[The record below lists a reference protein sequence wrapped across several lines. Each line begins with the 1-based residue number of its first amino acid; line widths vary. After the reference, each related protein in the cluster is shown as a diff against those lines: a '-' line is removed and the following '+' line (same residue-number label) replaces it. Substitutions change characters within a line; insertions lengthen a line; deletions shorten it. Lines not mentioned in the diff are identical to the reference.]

1 MTWILPNS
9 LTSAFA
15 LDTAALTWGSDESC
29 QACEQSLMRRS
40 KSLPAASWR
49 RVWTAGNLILPRY
62 GLMLR
67 PSHSESFT
75 AAWIS
80 SLGVTP
86 ASRSAEPASGL
97 AKTTHGISGPS
108 SQTAFDFASQPS
120 ASSRTS
126 KDTSALGSEMSSET
140 WLASVTKRRGE
151 YSARLKSAHRTRESE
166 CSSWPTASARDWK
179 DTPGMSTEREGNP
192 MGRVDQ
198 LARAVYHAGR
208 QDPVSPSTLGSRPA
222 LLNPDWV
229 EALMG
234 LPAGWTDCAS
244 SATESSPQPQF

>member
-1 MTWILPNS
+1 
-9 LTSAFA
+9 
-15 LDTAALTWGSDESC
+15 
-29 QACEQSLMRRS
+29 
-40 KSLPAASWR
+40 
-49 RVWTAGNLILPRY
+49 
-62 GLMLR
+62 
-67 PSHSESFT
+67 
-75 AAWIS
+75 
-80 SLGVTP
+80 
-86 ASRSAEPASGL
+86 
-97 AKTTHGISGPS
+97 
-108 SQTAFDFASQPS
+108 
-120 ASSRTS
+120 
-126 KDTSALGSEMSSET
+126 MSSET

-151 YSARLKSAHRTRESE
+151 YSARLKLAHRTRESE

-208 QDPVSPSTLGSRPA
+208 QAPVNPSTLGSRPA

-244 SATESSPQPQF
+244 SATESSPQPQL